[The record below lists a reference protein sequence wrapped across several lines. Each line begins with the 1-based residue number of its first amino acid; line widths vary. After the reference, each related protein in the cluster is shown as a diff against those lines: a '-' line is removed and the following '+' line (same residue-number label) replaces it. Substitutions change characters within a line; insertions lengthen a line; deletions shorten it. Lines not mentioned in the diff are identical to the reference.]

1 LKETDSKGALGPYGS
16 ELDSLNEALHERSA
30 GKSLLVLHVLD
41 HSRPLLSGYSVRS
54 HSLISAQKKIGF
66 SPEALTGPLHQIEDP
81 SANDIML
88 EGVSYQRTKLT
99 GRIASLALKRRIPV
113 LREAIVVKL
122 LREKILT
129 VLDEHPLDIVHA
141 HSPALCGLAALQ
153 AANARNVPFV
163 YEIRAFWE
171 DAAVDQNKTRPLSPR
186 YTASRQLEGYV
197 ARRADSVVGIARHI
211 LDDLRSRGIAA
222 AKLFHVPNGV
232 DADRFVALPRDAK
245 LGSELNLNRDPVLG
259 FIGSL
264 YRYEGIAWLV
274 GAVAELRRR
283 GVGLQLVIVGQGEEM
298 LEIEAAIRQA
308 GAQKYIH
315 AVGQVPHDQV
325 GRYYSLM
332 DIMVYPR
339 RRVRLTELT
348 TPLKPLE
355 AMAQGKPVLASDVG
369 GIRELVE
376 PEMPCLLF
384 QPDDIEDF
392 CNKASALLSSELL
405 RLQLGEG
412 GRQMVLRDKDWKVLA
427 QKYNAVYEFA
437 RISRKASNSPSY

>member
-1 LKETDSKGALGPYGS
+1 LTATVSLPGPEDRRAPRDESTGLLY
-16 ELDSLNEALHERSA
+16 ERNARRSIR
-30 GKSLLVLHVLD
+30 VLHILD

-54 HSLISAQKKIGF
+54 HSLISAQKTIGF
-66 SPEALTGPLHQIEDP
+66 SPEVLTGPLHQLEDH
-81 SANDIML
+81 SANDGTLDGI
-88 EGVSYQRTKLT
+88 SYQRTKLPA
-99 GRIASLALKRRIPV
+99 GVASLALKQRIPV
-113 LREAIVVKL
+113 LREAVVVKL
-122 LREKILT
+122 LREKILAL
-129 VLDEHPLDIVHA
+129 LDKHPFDIIHA

-153 AANARNVPFV
+153 AANTRNVPFV

-186 YTASRQLEGYV
+186 YIASRQLEGYV

-222 AKLFHVPNGV
+222 GKLFHVPNGV
-232 DADRFVALPRDAK
+232 DAERFAALPRDAK
-245 LGSELNLNRDPVLG
+245 LGSELGLNGDPVAG

-274 GAVAELRRR
+274 SAAAELRRR
-283 GVGLQLVIVGQGEEM
+283 GVALQLLIVGQGEEM
-298 LEIEAAIRQA
+298 PEIQAAIREA
-308 GAQKYIH
+308 AAQRYIY

-376 PEMPCLLF
+376 PEIPCMLF
-384 QPDDIEDF
+384 QPGNTDDF
-392 CNKASALLSSELL
+392 CDKATQLL
-405 RLQLGEG
+405 RNENLRQEFGER
-412 GRQMVLRDKDWKVLA
+412 GRQMVLREKDWRVLA
-427 QKYNAVYEFA
+427 RRYTAVYDFA
-437 RISRKASNSPSY
+437 RSSRKTFQ